1 MKTYEKVVVL
11 EGHLSN
17 LMNGYVI
24 EFRAGGSGF
33 EDIEDESIIFALL
46 EYSRHPRPYT
56 PEKRIKY
63 IYEKACDFENKPYS
77 GVRVEIDDLYGY
89 FTILFKDNKTY
100 NIYE

>member
-46 EYSRHPRPYT
+46 EYSRFPRPYS

-63 IYEKACDFENKPYS
+63 IYEKACEFENKPYS
-77 GVRVEIDDLYGY
+77 GVVVEIDDIYGY
-89 FTILFKDNKTY
+89 FTILFKTKY
-100 NIYE
+100 